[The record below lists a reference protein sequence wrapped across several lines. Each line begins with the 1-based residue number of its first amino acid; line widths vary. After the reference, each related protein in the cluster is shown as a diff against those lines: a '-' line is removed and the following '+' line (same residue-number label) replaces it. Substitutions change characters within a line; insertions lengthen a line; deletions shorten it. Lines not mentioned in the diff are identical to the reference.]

1 MPLLLCVFIHA
12 WIIPVG
18 QLIGAIPRYHARFL
32 LPVSTA
38 DGFFGINRI
47 KKKGK
52 SIENVTLSSII
63 AFSALVYWSRSSP
76 ILQNSLIGTQSVFT
90 VGGKI

>member
-1 MPLLLCVFIHA
+1 MPPLLCMFIHA
-12 WIIPVG
+12 WIIPDG

-47 KKKGK
+47 KKKGNLLK
-52 SIENVTLSSII
+52 T
-63 AFSALVYWSRSSP
+63 
-76 ILQNSLIGTQSVFT
+76 
-90 VGGKI
+90 